1 MTSSFFLIKKKKKTI
16 KRQKIEH
23 ITTLMTE
30 ESILLE
36 EFPQY
41 YGTLQSV
48 AWQEVEKERQ
58 RLFFLPWEDQA
69 KHRCQCFR
77 S

>member
-1 MTSSFFLIKKKKKTI
+1 MTFSSFFLIKKESI
-16 KRQKIEH
+16 KRQKSEH

-41 YGTLQSV
+41 YDMLQSV
-48 AWQEVEKERQ
+48 A
-58 RLFFLPWEDQA
+58 
-69 KHRCQCFR
+69 
-77 S
+77 

>member
-1 MTSSFFLIKKKKKTI
+1 MTSSFFLIKKKKKSI

-41 YGTLQSV
+41 YGMLQSV
-48 AWQEVEKERQ
+48 A
-58 RLFFLPWEDQA
+58 
-69 KHRCQCFR
+69 
-77 S
+77 